1 MLTQQTILQFIA
13 IIYAIFVI
21 IGAFLIVYTAYKW
34 ERKTDITLLRARAFL
49 SESFLKDN
57 WTLLLF
63 VFFLNSLTP
72 LNEMLSPFIEG
83 SIPELIK
90 RVIQLGVVIG
100 IVILEYK
107 WFKLANP
114 IEQKFHSTKF
124 AETF

>member
-1 MLTQQTILQFIA
+1 MVTAQIILQFIA
-13 IIYAIFVI
+13 IIYALFVI
-21 IGAFLIVYTAYKW
+21 IGAFLIAYTAYKW
-34 ERKTDITLLRARAFL
+34 ERKTDNQLLRARAFL

-63 VFFLNSLTP
+63 VFFLNSITP
-72 LNEMLSPFIEG
+72 LDEMLGTFMEDG
-83 SIPELIK
+83 TQELIK

-114 IEQKFHSTKF
+114 VEHKSHSKKR
-124 AETF
+124 

>member
-1 MLTQQTILQFIA
+1 MLTQQIILQFIA
-13 IIYAIFVI
+13 IIYALFVI

-34 ERKTDITLLRARAFL
+34 ERKTDITMLRARAFL

-72 LNEMLSPFIEG
+72 LNEMLSTFIDY
-83 SIPELIK
+83 SISELIK
-90 RVIQLGVVIG
+90 RVIQLGVIIG

-107 WFKLANP
+107 WFKLVNP
-114 IEQKFHSTKF
+114 VKQKFHSKIKC
-124 AETF
+124 